1 MCSWKNNGYNRITI
15 GWTLCCMVTLF
26 LFFPVSAGAHGPKE
40 VKLAY
45 EASSQNLK
53 VTITHASPFPSSHYI
68 KSVEIKINGKT
79 ALTKEYKNQPAE
91 TPFTY
96 AYDMAAAPGDVLEVK
111 AACSLYGSKTEKLT
125 IAK

>member
-1 MCSWKNNGYNRITI
+1 MRLWKNHGYTRIAM
-15 GWTLCCMVTLF
+15 GWTVCCMVALV
-26 LFFPVSAGAHGPKE
+26 LCFPVSAGAHSPKE

-45 EASSQNLK
+45 ETSSQNLK

-79 ALTKEYKNQPAE
+79 ALTKEYNNQPAE

-96 AYDMAAAPGDVLEVK
+96 AYDIAAAPGDILEVK
-111 AACSLYGSKTEKLT
+111 ASCSLYGSKTEKLT
-125 IAK
+125 ITK

>member
-1 MCSWKNNGYNRITI
+1 MRLWKNNGYTRIAM
-15 GWTLCCMVTLF
+15 GWTLCFMVAF
-26 LFFPVSAGAHGPKE
+26 VLFFPLSASANAPKE
-40 VKLAY
+40 LKLAY

-79 ALTKEYKNQPAE
+79 ALTKEYKSQPAE

-96 AYDMAAAPGDVLEVK
+96 AYDIAASPGDVLEVT
-111 AACSLYGSKTEKLT
+111 AACSFYGSKTEKLT
-125 IAK
+125 IVK